1 MGQGSW
7 GSAAVV
13 AAAKASAK
21 PMQIR
26 GKNFIFVIMSCL
38 LLIFIL
44 LWAVDEFFMADC
56 GKVVWKFVFMGE
68 LFGVMSGFCWIRL
81 PDLLES
87 CCPAIIVNNIARVD
101 DCSSFAWML

>member
-1 MGQGSW
+1 
-7 GSAAVV
+7 
-13 AAAKASAK
+13 
-21 PMQIR
+21 MQIR

-81 PDLLES
+81 PGLLES
-87 CCPAIIVNNIARVD
+87 CCSATIVTNSVRIDGRK
-101 DCSSFAWML
+101 SFAWML

>member
-1 MGQGSW
+1 MGQGST

-81 PDLLES
+81 PDLLAS
-87 CCPAIIVNNIARVD
+87 CYSATIIANNVRVD
-101 DCSSFAWML
+101 DCKSFIWML

>member
-1 MGQGSW
+1 MGQGST

-26 GKNFIFVIMSCL
+26 GKNFIFVIMVCL

-87 CCPAIIVNNIARVD
+87 CCSAIIVNNIARVD